1 MAMLSGCSLLWFLW
15 GWWGAWLPGN
25 ERGSKTKGAGVRER
39 FGAGVSVCG
48 VRWGGDTERTRERAW
63 QTQWTGQRK
72 TEGETEAETETD
84 RQREGGAEKGKA
96 ERDTAHRKRL
106 REAEIVKLGKT
117 PETHR
122 DRHREMGRNRGI
134 FIHPRVP
141 AACEYLQCVGPCALW
156 R

>member
-1 MAMLSGCSLLWFLW
+1 MRGEVGRGHREDKGESL
-15 GWWGAWLPGN
+15 ADTVDRT
-25 ERGSKTKGAGVRER
+25 EEDRRRDRGRDR
-39 FGAGVSVCG
+39 
-48 VRWGGDTERTRERAW
+48 
-63 QTQWTGQRK
+63 
-72 TEGETEAETETD
+72 D

-106 REAEIVKLGKT
+106 REAEIVKPGKT